1 MTKSICIAVS
11 FDGSSDDGYKI
22 VMQHTDGSLVTLTTL
37 AVITRAGM
45 NFIPAH
51 LLREMF
57 ASSGALETEAQTEI
71 GNNKWRN

>member
-1 MTKSICIAVS
+1 
-11 FDGSSDDGYKI
+11 
-22 VMQHTDGSLVTLTTL
+22 MQHTDGLLVTLTTL
-37 AVITRAGM
+37 AVVTRAGM

>member
-1 MTKSICIAVS
+1 MSRSICIVVS

-37 AVITRAGM
+37 AVVTRAGM
-45 NFIPAH
+45 NCIPAH

-57 ASSGALETEAQTEI
+57 ESSGALETEAQTEI

>member
-1 MTKSICIAVS
+1 MIKSICIVVS
-11 FDGSSDDGYKI
+11 FDGSSSDGYKI
-22 VMQHTDGSLVTLTTL
+22 AMQHTDGLTVTLTTL

-51 LLREMF
+51 ILREMF
-57 ASSGALETEAQTEI
+57 ESSGALETEAQTEI

>member
-1 MTKSICIAVS
+1 
-11 FDGSSDDGYKI
+11 
-22 VMQHTDGSLVTLTTL
+22 MQHTDGSLVTLTTL

-57 ASSGALETEAQTEI
+57 ESSGALETEAQTEI
-71 GNNKWRN
+71 GNNKWKN

>member
-1 MTKSICIAVS
+1 MSRSICIVVS

-22 VMQHTDGSLVTLTTL
+22 AMQHTDGSLVTLTTL
-37 AVITRAGM
+37 AVVTRAGM

-51 LLREMF
+51 LLRQMF

-71 GNNKWRN
+71 GSNKWRN